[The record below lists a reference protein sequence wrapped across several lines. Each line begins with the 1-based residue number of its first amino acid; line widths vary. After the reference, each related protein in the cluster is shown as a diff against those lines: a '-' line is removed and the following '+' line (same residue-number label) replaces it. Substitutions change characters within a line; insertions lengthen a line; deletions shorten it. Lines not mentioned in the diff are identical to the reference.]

1 MEIPTHPP
9 QPGAGIHTDAFR
21 GNKAFTR
28 CQWPREVLRVKS
40 SDDSSEPDGAL
51 FDLERVRSAIDER
64 ETVCLAGGFG
74 GVRGSER

>member
-1 MEIPTHPP
+1 
-9 QPGAGIHTDAFR
+9 
-21 GNKAFTR
+21 
-28 CQWPREVLRVKS
+28 VKS